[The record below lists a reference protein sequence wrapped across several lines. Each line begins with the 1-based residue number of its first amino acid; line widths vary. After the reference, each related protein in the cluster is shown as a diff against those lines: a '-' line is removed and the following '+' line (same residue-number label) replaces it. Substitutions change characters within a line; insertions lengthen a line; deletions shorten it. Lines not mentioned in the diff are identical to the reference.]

1 MTPEQYIEL
10 IKKIFQENSNHETA
24 AGQMKYMRHQFEYY
38 GLKAAIWIG
47 LLKNIFKE
55 NDIYEGEELM
65 VFSRLCMENEY
76 REINYA
82 GLQML
87 EKQMKK
93 NPAAFIDFYEELIQT
108 KSWWDTVDWIRK
120 MVGVHFQ
127 RFPHLI
133 VPTTEKWMASNNIWL
148 QRICLIFQLS
158 YKENT
163 DFALMKKYILQLADS
178 KEFFIQKGAG
188 WALRQYSKTNGKGVF
203 EFIKAN
209 PQLAPL
215 TKREGL
221 KWLQQQD
228 LIDNL

>member
-1 MTPEQYIEL
+1 MKTPEQYIAL
-10 IKKIFQENSNHETA
+10 IKDIFQENGNHETA

-38 GLKAAIWIG
+38 GLKAPIWIG
-47 LLKNIFKE
+47 LLKNIFAE
-55 NDIYEGEELM
+55 NGVFEGEELKI
-65 VFSRLCMENEY
+65 FSRQCMHDEY

-93 NPAAFIDFYEELIQT
+93 NPEEFIDFYEELIQT
-108 KSWWDTVDWIRK
+108 NSWWDTVDWIRK

-133 VPTTEKWMASNNIWL
+133 LPTTEKWMASDNIWL

-158 YKENT
+158 YREET
-163 DFALMKKYILQLADS
+163 DFDLMKKYILQLVDS

-188 WALRQYSKTNGKGVF
+188 WALRQYSKTNGKVVV

-215 TKREGL
+215 TRREGL

-228 LIDNL
+228 VIN